1 MGEGMIG
8 QGVELMLYG
17 MGTVIA
23 FLCLLVFATGL
34 MSRLVQ
40 RYFAEPPAATAV
52 APVATVL
59 LEPGVDDPRVVAAI
73 TAAVRR
79 YRVELDTDS
88 AITPS
93 APPRGD

>member
-52 APVATVL
+52 APVATTPMVSGL
-59 LEPGVDDPRVVAAI
+59 DDPRMVAAI

-79 YRVELDTDS
+79 YRVERDADTAS
-88 AITPS
+88 TPS